1 MKKII
6 LTSLLS
12 ALMLCGII
20 TTVSAQSKLEK
31 RYTYT
36 LKNLHLDKKTET
48 QFAPVLK
55 AYLTEKKK
63 AGDIYDNVKKKYK
76 AAEKAGTLTDAQ
88 ASQLLNAK
96 IESEQKELDVRKKY
110 LPEFLKILKAKK
122 VYYAFD
128 YAGEKMSKIDGK
140 EHDE

>member
-63 AGDIYDNVKKKYK
+63 AGDIYDKLYL
-76 AAEKAGTLTDAQ
+76 AR
-88 ASQLLNAK
+88 
-96 IESEQKELDVRKKY
+96 IPESEEGAQEY
-110 LPEFLKILKAKK
+110 LGLLAQWL
-122 VYYAFD
+122 
-128 YAGEKMSKIDGK
+128 
-140 EHDE
+140 